1 MTDESRV
8 QSDLRAIRSGRR
20 GTYLPPGSPL
30 ARSPIA
36 FINSIRT
43 QFSIPRLTPLSI
55 PNPPKLTPS
64 GFITPEAGG
73 DDVFC
78 HFSAISDGNMLDE
91 GSRVEYDESF
101 DERKGKGRA
110 ENVTGGARGDDRGPP
125 PPRDNTCRDFQRG
138 NCTRDNCRFTH
149 EGGGGGGGGG
159 YGGGGGGGYGG
170 DRGGGG
176 GDNRGAPISAG
187 VCYDWQKGRC
197 SRQTCRFSHDG
208 ASEIGRAHV

>member
-101 DERKGKGRA
+101 DERKGKGK
-110 ENVTGGARGDDRGPP
+110 
-125 PPRDNTCRDFQRG
+125 
-138 NCTRDNCRFTH
+138 
-149 EGGGGGGGGG
+149 
-159 YGGGGGGGYGG
+159 Y
-170 DRGGGG
+170 
-176 GDNRGAPISAG
+176 
-187 VCYDWQKGRC
+187 
-197 SRQTCRFSHDG
+197 
-208 ASEIGRAHV
+208 EIGRDRVRPPTTTRFLCTLFSWVTFTNGQRLYMYSLSV